1 MKRLVIILWIVFVIC
16 LITTVVLWF
25 AMNKSNPE
33 YEEVKATVLSAETE
47 KIVNKK
53 TGSSTTFY
61 KVKATYNGETYD
73 LENVGNLYM
82 YPEGKTVTAYFA
94 NNRLFANK
102 EGVKTSTPVATVYFV
117 FLFGTFILLM
127 VSAVYTSK
135 FFQEKKL
142 AKQ

>member
-1 MKRLVIILWIVFVIC
+1 MKKLAIILWIVFVVC
-16 LITTVVLWF
+16 LITTIVLWF
-25 AMNKSNPE
+25 AVNRSNPE
-33 YEEVKATVLSAETE
+33 YEEVKATVLSAKTE
-47 KIVNKK
+47 KIVNRK
-53 TGSSTTFY
+53 TGASTTFY
-61 KVKATYNGETYD
+61 KVKATYKGETYD

-102 EGVKTSTPVATVYFV
+102 EGVKTATPIATVYFI

-127 VSAVYTSK
+127 VSAIYTSK
-135 FFQEKKL
+135 VAQDKKL